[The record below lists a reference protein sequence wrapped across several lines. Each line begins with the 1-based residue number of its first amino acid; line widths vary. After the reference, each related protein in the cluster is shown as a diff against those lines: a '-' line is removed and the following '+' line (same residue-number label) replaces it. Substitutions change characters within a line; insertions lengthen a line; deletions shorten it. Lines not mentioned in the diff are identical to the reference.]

1 LERVR
6 EGLGVGTHPKRF
18 SSGIAI
24 AGESLVVVSRGLS
37 TEGET
42 HTALQL
48 QTFDAILWSRP
59 LKQKGGEMLTRH
71 ELITELKALQHT
83 KSILETTIQK
93 EFYDKGK
100 LKTEDKLD
108 TTKYLTLTKQ
118 VGIINLYTKS
128 IKNTLK
134 YAV

>member
-1 LERVR
+1 
-6 EGLGVGTHPKRF
+6 
-18 SSGIAI
+18 
-24 AGESLVVVSRGLS
+24 
-37 TEGET
+37 
-42 HTALQL
+42 
-48 QTFDAILWSRP
+48 
-59 LKQKGGEMLTRH
+59 MLTRH